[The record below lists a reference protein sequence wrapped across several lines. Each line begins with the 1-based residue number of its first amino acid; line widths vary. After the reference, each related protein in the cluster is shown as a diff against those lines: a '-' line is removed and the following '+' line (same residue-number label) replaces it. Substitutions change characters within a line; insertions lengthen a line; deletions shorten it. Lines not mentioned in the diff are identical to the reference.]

1 MISVSEVS
9 HEAGTLPERKMAR
22 APMPELILMCWS
34 GGKDSA
40 MALHQLRQRDDVEV
54 VGLLTT
60 CTADYDRVTMHGVRR
75 ELVVAQADSLQLP
88 LYEVQIPAG
97 ASNQEYERRMKEML
111 VTQRDQGVTAVGFG
125 DIYLEDL
132 RNYREACLSTIG
144 LRGEFPLWKENA
156 FSLYRRFLDL
166 GFRAVTTCIDPQRL
180 DPKFVG
186 RELDEAFLSE
196 LPAAV
201 DPCGENGEYHTF
213 VYDGPGFSRPIRWS
227 RGEVVARDSF
237 LFHDLIS
244 EDAPE

>member
-1 MISVSEVS
+1 
-9 HEAGTLPERKMAR
+9 
-22 APMPELILMCWS
+22 MPESILMCWS

-40 MALHQLRQRDDVEV
+40 MALHELRQRTDVEV
-54 VGLLTT
+54 VGLVTT
-60 CTADYDRVTMHGVRR
+60 CTADYERVSMHGVRR
-75 ELVVAQADSLQLP
+75 ELVLAQADALQLP
-88 LYEVQIPAG
+88 LHEVLIPAG
-97 ASNQEYERRMKEML
+97 ASNQEYERRMKATLLAHVE
-111 VTQRDQGVTAVGFG
+111 RGITAVGFG

-132 RNYREACLSTIG
+132 RKYREACLQELG
-144 LRGEFPLWKENA
+144 VRGEFPLWGENA
-156 FSLYRRFLDL
+156 FALYRRCLEL

-180 DPKFVG
+180 DPSFLG

-213 VYDGPGFSRPIRWS
+213 VYDGPGFTRRIPWS
-227 RGEVVARDSF
+227 HGEVVARDSF